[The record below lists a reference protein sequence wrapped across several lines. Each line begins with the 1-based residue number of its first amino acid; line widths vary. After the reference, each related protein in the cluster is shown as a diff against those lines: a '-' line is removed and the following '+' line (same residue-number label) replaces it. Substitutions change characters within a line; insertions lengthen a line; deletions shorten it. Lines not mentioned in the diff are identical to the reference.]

1 MLPED
6 RAAPGSSPQVAGVG
20 KGGSDSEEEAGETGK
35 DELRDEEEEDGD
47 EGSEEEVGEEGEV
60 SMGVGPLE

>member
-6 RAAPGSSPQVAGVG
+6 RAALGSTPQVISVE
-20 KGGSDSEEEAGETGK
+20 KGGSVSKDEVGETGK
-35 DELRDEEEEDGD
+35 DELRDEEEDGD
-47 EGSEEEVGEEGEV
+47 EGSEEEGEV